1 MLWAAIDPMDY
12 PGKRLAE
19 LKTYFRPEQHKKAL
33 LFLRAATEAVC
44 AGTLS
49 FTEAFEEDYD
59 DNHGAWTRKVA
70 FPDLPAPDAV
80 VAHRTRVKQ
89 AVFMLWAKSKNI
101 PSYRQSLTQSKA
113 LQLPTTVQGEQNQG
127 QPAPLLLPLPAFLD
141 ASHPCHSAEL
151 RAGAEVWDAVV
162 STGAHEKTK
171 SVKEAL
177 YGALDAHPEYKGLST
192 EAKKRISTVCWSSF
206 FGHRDRLFDCR
217 LLLKGIGRQVA
228 QFGVQ
233 PHAVVEAHDIVGD
246 VCHGLGVVGVVALPD
261 PLCLEA

>member
-1 MLWAAIDPMDY
+1 MEMHQLPDLSGWRYVEVWTLEEAAMLWAAIDPMDY

-192 EAKKRISTVCWSSF
+192 EAKKRISTVANWNKE
-206 FGHRDRLFDCR
+206 GGAT
-217 LLLKGIGRQVA
+217 KTPTKA
-228 QFGVQ
+228 K
-233 PHAVVEAHDIVGD
+233 
-246 VCHGLGVVGVVALPD
+246 LPT
-261 PLCLEA
+261 PKA